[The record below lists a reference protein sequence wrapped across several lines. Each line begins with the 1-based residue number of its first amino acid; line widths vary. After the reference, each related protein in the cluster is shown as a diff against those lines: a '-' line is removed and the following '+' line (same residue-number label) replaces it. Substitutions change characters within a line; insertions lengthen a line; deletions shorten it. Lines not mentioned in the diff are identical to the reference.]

1 MTFSNNFVLGV
12 VDEVLGACAEE
23 VTAKMEETKSG
34 GDKILESIKANNPDM
49 LKTIQLGIRRSN
61 TSSEFPANVR
71 ELYKA
76 VQQAVMADWTQW
88 EGACSGALV
97 EALKERKTE
106 AEAELGERDNA
117 RGLNGVVLA
126 TAVMEW
132 VSRARRIVN
141 LHSFP
146 PPQQLLRSTR
156 RRSRTPSPR

>member
-76 VQQAVMADWTQW
+76 DWTQW

-117 RGLNGVVLA
+117 RGLNGVVFSNGGDGMGIA
-126 TAVMEW
+126 SEEN
-132 VSRARRIVN
+132 S
-141 LHSFP
+141 
-146 PPQQLLRSTR
+146 
-156 RRSRTPSPR
+156 